1 MAIHTHEE
9 AWQLAM
15 QKVADALRDGMDIPQ
30 AADVMRKTFFK
41 LLGYEEPQEET
52 ES

>member
-1 MAIHTHEE
+1 
-9 AWQLAM
+9 M